1 MLRSEARAFEWIDDA
16 VAWMGTLR
24 LLGVA
29 LGAARILTLGRD
41 GALRTLHSAP
51 RALPVNP

>member
-24 LLGVA
+24 LRGVA
-29 LGAARILTLGRD
+29 LGAARILITLG
-41 GALRTLHSAP
+41 GAPSAP
-51 RALPVNP
+51 PPSREPLG